1 MMLPYYEL
9 KQAGNDNSSHETR
22 ASSQRRCDP
31 PSNQDVEAD
40 QEDGLTASNQ
50 AGGSDELEA
59 TSSND
64 SGKRSS
70 PPWRNMRHN
79 KKILQEKESTI
90 LSKSR
95 KPIAKQDQH
104 MPTSPR
110 KRNSIHTQ
118 KR

>member
-22 ASSQRRCDP
+22 ASSHRRCDP
-31 PSNQDVEAD
+31 PSNKKVEAD

-50 AGGSDELEA
+50 ASGSDELEA

-64 SGKRSS
+64 SSERSS

-79 KKILQEKESTI
+79 KKNIV
-90 LSKSR
+90 R
-95 KPIAKQDQH
+95 KGISCIK
-104 MPTSPR
+104 
-110 KRNSIHTQ
+110 
-118 KR
+118 